1 MTLQQKLDKIELH
14 FIVGIGRS
22 GSTLLTT
29 LLNQTES
36 CISVPEIHHFIKFYH
51 KYKSIAIV
59 SKQVIDD
66 YKSYIDLFFKYKN
79 NALVGPVNYTL
90 IDSLKIG
97 DKITYSQLTKLV
109 YLGLY
114 GEKGNTDKI
123 SVLVDKNPYYT
134 LQLKKLLLVF
144 PEAKYI
150 ALVRDYR
157 GFLLSNLQSKKIGT
171 AKKSIFYYAL
181 AWNLFIKE
189 LLYYHRIYNNKVKI
203 VKYEDLISHK
213 ETIVKEIFDFLNVPF
228 SLSVFDFHKTMQ
240 DRLSLIQTS
249 DKNYERML
257 NKISNLS
264 KPINETRM
272 FDWQKQ
278 LTSEQIM
285 ACDILCS
292 THGSKLGYTK
302 ASYYTKIDI
311 FLVHLKSI
319 TSFIKVKVFEWM
331 KSPELHFYYQYKIKK

>member
-14 FIVGIGRS
+14 FIIGIGRS

-36 CISVPEIHHFIKFYH
+36 CISVPEIHHFIRFYN
-51 KYKSIAIV
+51 KYKNISIV
-59 SKQVIDD
+59 TKQVIDD

-79 NALVGPVNYTL
+79 NPLIGPVNYTL

-114 GEKGNTDKI
+114 GEKGNTEKI

-134 LQLKKLLLVF
+134 LQLKKLHLVF
-144 PEAKYI
+144 PDAKYI

-171 AKKSIFYYAL
+171 FKKSIFYYAL
-181 AWNLFIKE
+181 AWNLFIRE
-189 LLYYHRIYNNKVKI
+189 ILYYNNIYNTKVKI
-203 VKYEDLISHK
+203 VKYEDLISRK
-213 ETIVKEIFDFLNVPF
+213 EIIVKEIFDFLNVPF
-228 SLSVFDFHKTMQ
+228 SPSVFDFHKTMQ
-240 DRLSLIQTS
+240 HRLSQIQTS

-264 KPINETRM
+264 KPINENRM
-272 FDWQKQ
+272 FDWQNQ
-278 LTSEQIM
+278 LTSNQIM
-285 ACDILCS
+285 ACDILCLKY
-292 THGSKLGYTK
+292 GNRLDYAK
-302 ASYYTKIDI
+302 ASNFTKTDI
-311 FLVHLKSI
+311 FLVYLKVSQVI
-319 TSFIKVKVFEWM
+319 LK
-331 KSPELHFYYQYKIKK
+331 